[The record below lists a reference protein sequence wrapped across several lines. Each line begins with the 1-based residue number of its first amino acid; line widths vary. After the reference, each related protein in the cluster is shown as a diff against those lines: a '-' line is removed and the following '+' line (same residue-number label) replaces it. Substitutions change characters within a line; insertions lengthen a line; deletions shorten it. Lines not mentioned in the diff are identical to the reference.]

1 MKKFNNKSNI
11 HIIIYGI
18 AKITIK
24 FFTGGTM
31 YYRTDLAYEA
41 NESLAQKVEGIRL
54 NTRNF
59 SHGEVVEL
67 EIIDD
72 EAEKQ
77 VGKKKGKYVTYET
90 KSLKNLS
97 AESRNE
103 VISILSQAIKDV
115 SGLGRE
121 RVLVVG
127 LGNRNITADALGPK
141 TLDKIKVTRQF
152 FKAYNKEFD
161 QDFNEVSIL
170 EPGVL
175 GTTGIETINTIVGV
189 VEKIKPTLLI
199 IIDALASRK
208 MKRLCSVVQVT
219 DAGIEPGS
227 GIGNMQGSLNKE
239 TIGIK
244 VVAIGIPTVVDTAT
258 IVNDT
263 IEMMEEVL
271 RDKTED
277 VGQIMGILSD
287 LEYEEKHAFIK
298 EILSPMY
305 GESIVTPSSVDEQME
320 LLSDILAESINKAVH
335 PGY

>member
-1 MKKFNNKSNI
+1 M
-11 HIIIYGI
+11 
-18 AKITIK
+18 ITTLYI
-24 FFTGGTM
+24 TGGIM
-31 YYRTDLAYEA
+31 YRTDLAYEA
-41 NESLAQKVEGIRL
+41 NESLAQKAEGITL
-54 NTRNF
+54 KTYDYC
-59 SHGEVVEL
+59 HGEVIEL
-67 EIIDD
+67 EIRDE
-72 EAEKQ
+72 EAEKI
-77 VGKKKGKYVTYET
+77 VGKKKGKYITYET

-97 AESRNE
+97 EKSRNE
-103 VISILSQAIKDV
+103 VIDILAKAIRDI
-115 SGLGRE
+115 SGLDRE

-141 TLDKIKVTRQF
+141 TLDKIKVTRQY

-161 QDFNEVSIL
+161 DDFNEVSIL

-208 MKRLCSVVQVT
+208 MRRLCAVVQVT

-227 GIGNMQGSLNKE
+227 GIGNMQGSLNEE
-239 TIGIK
+239 TTGIK
-244 VVAIGIPTVVDTAT
+244 VVAMGIPTVVDTAT

-263 IEMMEEVL
+263 IELMEETL
-271 RDKTED
+271 KDKTDD

-287 LEYEEKHAFIK
+287 LEYNEKHDFIK

-305 GESIVTPSSVDEQME
+305 GESIVTPSYVDEIIDS
-320 LLSDILAESINKAVH
+320 LSGLLAESINKAVH
-335 PGY
+335 PGYVMQL

>member
-1 MKKFNNKSNI
+1 
-11 HIIIYGI
+11 
-18 AKITIK
+18 
-24 FFTGGTM
+24 M

-41 NESLAQKVEGIRL
+41 NESLAQKVEGIIL
-54 NTRNF
+54 KTHDYK
-59 SHGEVVEL
+59 HGEVVEL
-67 EIIDD
+67 EIQH
-72 EAEKQ
+72 EAAEKA
-77 VGKKKGKYVTYET
+77 VGKKVGKYITYET
-90 KSLKNLS
+90 KSLKALNKD
-97 AESRNE
+97 SRLE
-103 VISILSQAIKDV
+103 VIDILAQAIKDV
-115 SGLGRE
+115 SDLKRE

-141 TLDKIKVTRQF
+141 TLDKIKVTRQY

-161 QDFNEVSIL
+161 EDFSELSIL

-175 GTTGIETINTIVGV
+175 GTTGIETINTIIGV

-208 MKRLCSVVQVT
+208 MRRLCSVVQIT

-227 GIGNMQGSLNKE
+227 GIGNMQGSLNKD
-239 TIGIK
+239 TLGGVK

-263 IEMMEEVL
+263 IELMEEAL
-271 RDKTED
+271 KDKTDD

-287 LEYEEKHAFIK
+287 LEYNEKHMFIK

-305 GESIVTPSSVDEQME
+305 GESIVTPSGVDELIE
-320 LLSDILAESINKAVH
+320 ILSEMLAESINKAVH
-335 PGY
+335 PGYELIS

>member
-1 MKKFNNKSNI
+1 M
-11 HIIIYGI
+11 
-18 AKITIK
+18 
-24 FFTGGTM
+24 
-31 YYRTDLAYEA
+31 YRTDLAYEA
-41 NESLAQKVEGIRL
+41 NESLARRVEGITL
-54 NTRNF
+54 KTKNF
-59 SHGEVVEL
+59 SHGEVIEL
-67 EIIDD
+67 EITDT
-72 EAEKQ
+72 EAEKI

-90 KSLKNLS
+90 KSLKNLTQK
-97 AESRNE
+97 SRQE
-103 VISILSQAIKDV
+103 VIEILAKAIKDV
-115 SGLGRE
+115 SGIKRE

-141 TLDKIKVTRQF
+141 TLDNIKVTRQF

-161 QDFNEVSIL
+161 EDYNEVSIL

-175 GTTGIETINTIVGV
+175 GTTGIETINTIIGV
-189 VEKIKPTLLI
+189 VEKIKPTLVI

-208 MKRLCSVVQVT
+208 MRRLCAVVQIT

-239 TIGIK
+239 SVGTK

-263 IEMMEEVL
+263 IEMMEETL
-271 RDKTED
+271 KDKTDD

-287 LEYEEKHAFIK
+287 LEYNEKQAFIK

-305 GESIVTPSSVDEQME
+305 GESIVTPSGVDELMDYLSE
-320 LLSDILAESINKAVH
+320 LLADAINKAIH
-335 PGY
+335 PGFVKT

>member
-1 MKKFNNKSNI
+1 
-11 HIIIYGI
+11 
-18 AKITIK
+18 
-24 FFTGGTM
+24 M

-41 NESLAQKVEGIRL
+41 NESLAQKVEGIKL
-54 NTRNF
+54 KTHDYK
-59 SHGEVVEL
+59 HGEVVEL
-67 EIIDD
+67 EIMDE
-72 EAEKQ
+72 EAEKA
-77 VGKKKGKYVTYET
+77 VGKKQGKYITYET
-90 KSLKNLS
+90 KSLKSLNKD
-97 AESRNE
+97 SRLE
-103 VISILSQAIKDV
+103 VINILAQAIKDV
-115 SGLGRE
+115 SDLKRE

-152 FKAYNKEFD
+152 FKAYNKDYDED
-161 QDFNEVSIL
+161 YNELSIL

-208 MKRLCSVVQVT
+208 MRRLCSVVQIT

-239 TIGIK
+239 TLGGVK

-263 IEMMEEVL
+263 IELMEETL
-271 RDKTED
+271 KDKTED

-287 LEYEEKHAFIK
+287 LEYNEKHMFIK

-305 GESIVTPSSVDEQME
+305 GESIVTPSGVDELIE
-320 LLSDILAESINKAVH
+320 TLSEMLAESINKAVH
-335 PGY
+335 PGYELIS

>member
-1 MKKFNNKSNI
+1 M
-11 HIIIYGI
+11 
-18 AKITIK
+18 
-24 FFTGGTM
+24 
-31 YYRTDLAYEA
+31 YRTDLAYEA
-41 NESLAQKVEGIRL
+41 NESLAQKVEGITL
-54 NTRNF
+54 KTRNY
-59 SHGEVVEL
+59 SHGEVIEL
-67 EIIDD
+67 EITDE
-72 EAEKQ
+72 EAEKT

-97 AESRNE
+97 AKSKKE
-103 VISILSQAIKDV
+103 VIEILSKAIRDV
-115 SGLGRE
+115 SGLNRE

-141 TLDKIKVTRQF
+141 TLDNIKVTRQF

-161 QDFNEVSIL
+161 EDYNEVSIL

-175 GTTGIETINTIVGV
+175 GTTGIETINTIIGV
-189 VEKIKPTLLI
+189 VEKIKPTLII

-208 MKRLCSVVQVT
+208 MRRLCSVVQIT

-239 TIGIK
+239 SIGIK

-263 IEMMEEVL
+263 IEMMEETL
-271 RDKTED
+271 RDKTDD

-287 LEYEEKHAFIK
+287 LEYNEKHEFIK

-305 GESIVTPSSVDEQME
+305 GESIVTPSAVDDLIDYLSE
-320 LLSDILAESINKAVH
+320 LLAESINKAVH
-335 PGY
+335 PGYVKS